1 MLIVAVAYHNKIM
14 RTLFY
19 CLVENG
25 NLQQRARA
33 GMRKNQAVG
42 VGGRA
47 PGAC

>member
-1 MLIVAVAYHNKIM
+1 MLIVVYHNKIM

-25 NLQQRARA
+25 KLQQQARA

>member
-1 MLIVAVAYHNKIM
+1 MLIVAYCNKIM

-25 NLQQRARA
+25 KLQQQARA
-33 GMRKNQAVG
+33 GMRKNHAVG

>member
-1 MLIVAVAYHNKIM
+1 MLIVVYHKIIS
-14 RTLFY
+14 TLFY

-25 NLQQRARA
+25 KLQQQARA